1 MLKNLSAKRAAAIAA
16 GLAGVVLVGELVAAV
31 GQRHRHV
38 KGLPVPVPFLIQ
50 ALEFGTASALFAV
63 GLVLIYRA
71 TRIINF
77 AHTGFGY
84 LAAALFFEM
93 TFVLH
98 WNYVIALTLALGA
111 GVAAGILVELLFIRR
126 FSNASRLVLTVVTLA
141 VGQLLAAI
149 AVYFVALRGWG
160 PC

>member
-16 GLAGVVLVGELVAAV
+16 GLA
-31 GQRHRHV
+31 
-38 KGLPVPVPFLIQ
+38 
-50 ALEFGTASALFAV
+50 AV

-84 LAAALFFEM
+84 LAATLFFEM

-111 GVAAGILVELLFIRR
+111 GVAAGVLVELLFIRR
-126 FSNASRLVLTVVTLA
+126 FSNASHLVLTVVTLA

-149 AVYFVALRGWG
+149 AVGLPGLIEPDTTPATGIPKTPFTHFKW
-160 PC
+160 